1 VSDVDITVAKYLN
14 GWSWFLLSIEDSFIV
29 LAWSPDLLTEREME
43 ME

>member
-1 VSDVDITVAKYLN
+1 MPKWMELVFVVRV
-14 GWSWFLLSIEDSFIV
+14 SIEDSFIV